1 MRRVLLGMM
10 LVPAVVGGGYFTA
23 AGARTASASPVESRP
38 SGKLSRMLEGDFLA
52 SSLHVPAIR
61 RKACRVDAPSLGERA
76 VYVEER
82 WERGPGRP
90 YAQRLLV
97 LSDAG
102 ESGAR
107 VREYTLSD
115 PGALA
120 GACDRAERVTV
131 TAADVTER
139 AGCDVSLTLRDGR
152 FTGRIEGRRCESILN
167 GATHAKRAMDV
178 SEREVAVHDRGYTD
192 HDAVAW
198 GAPDAIRY
206 TRQSR

>member
-38 SGKLSRMLEGDFLA
+38 SGKLSHMLEGDFLA
-52 SSLHVPAIR
+52 SAPHVPAIR
-61 RKACRVDAPSLGERA
+61 RKACRVDAPGLGERA

-90 YAQRLLV
+90 FAQRLLV
-97 LSDAG
+97 LSDVG
-102 ESGAR
+102 ETGAR
-107 VREYTLSD
+107 VREFTFSD
-115 PGALA
+115 PGAVA
-120 GACDRAERVTV
+120 GACDRAERATV

-139 AGCDVSLTLRDGR
+139 VGCDVSLTLRGGR
-152 FTGRIEGRRCESILN
+152 FNGRIEGRRCESILN
-167 GATHAKRAMDV
+167 GATHSKRAM
-178 SEREVAVHDRGYTD
+178 EVGDRDLAIHDRGYNE
-192 HDAVAW
+192 HDTVTW